1 MENLI
6 YIDGHYFTGME
17 WSGSIQGM
25 EPVHL
30 YLPNVL
36 FIGGAY
42 ILSVF
47 QVGLAIDHAN
57 FEQNR
62 DLKAMSNLLNLLYLT
77 AHFASKIGI
86 VYLDG
91 H

>member
-6 YIDGHYFTGME
+6 YIDGQYFTGME

-30 YLPNVL
+30 YTVNLAN

-47 QVGLAIDHAN
+47 QAPNEVSSAYAAD
-57 FEQNR
+57 F
-62 DLKAMSNLLNLLYLT
+62 LNNEKLHDIT
-77 AHFASKIGI
+77 
-86 VYLDG
+86 
-91 H
+91 